1 MNNPKTTIAGYF
13 VVGAAL
19 LSLVAKFFGG
29 GIDAMAIQEVIAA
42 LAGVGLV
49 ASSDGG
55 A

>member
-1 MNNPKTTIAGYF
+1 MNHPKTTIAGYL
-13 VVGAAL
+13 VVAAAL

-29 GIDAMAIQEVIAA
+29 GIDATAIQEVIAA
-42 LAGVGLV
+42 LAGIVLV